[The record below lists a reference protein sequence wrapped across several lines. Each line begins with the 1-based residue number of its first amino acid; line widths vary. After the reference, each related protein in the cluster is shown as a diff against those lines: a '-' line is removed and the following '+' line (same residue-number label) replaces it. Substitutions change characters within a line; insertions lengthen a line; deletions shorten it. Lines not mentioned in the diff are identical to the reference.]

1 MSAVSCLAV
10 FSCPAAPLAH
20 GAVLGVHVA
29 WLGVHGAWLGVH
41 GAWLCVVISE
51 GITPSRCLLLGI
63 AEAHRLLSGRAYPAP
78 LLLGIARLC
87 AWPV

>member
-29 WLGVHGAWLGVH
+29 WLRVHGAWLGV
-41 GAWLCVVISE
+41 VISE
-51 GITPSRCLLLGI
+51 GITRPDVSSWALLRLI
-63 AEAHRLLSGRAYPAP
+63 A
-78 LLLGIARLC
+78 C
-87 AWPV
+87 

>member
-29 WLGVHGAWLGVH
+29 WLGVHGAWLGV
-41 GAWLCVVISE
+41 VISE
-51 GITPSRCLLLGI
+51 GITRPDVSSWALL
-63 AEAHRLLSGRAYPAP
+63 RL
-78 LLLGIARLC
+78 IVC
-87 AWPV
+87 

>member
-29 WLGVHGAWLGVH
+29 WVGVH
-41 GAWLCVVISE
+41 GAWLCVHGAWLGIVISE
-51 GITPSRCLLLGI
+51 GITRPDVSAWTSLRLI
-63 AEAHRLLSGRAYPAP
+63 A
-78 LLLGIARLC
+78 C
-87 AWPV
+87 

>member
-29 WLGVHGAWLGVH
+29 WLGVHGAWGVHGVWLGVH
-41 GAWLCVVISE
+41 GAWLGVVISE
-51 GITPSRCLLLGI
+51 GITRPDVSSWALLRLI
-63 AEAHRLLSGRAYPAP
+63 A
-78 LLLGIARLC
+78 C
-87 AWPV
+87 

>member
-29 WLGVHGAWLGVH
+29 WLGVHGAWLGV
-41 GAWLCVVISE
+41 VISE
-51 GITPSRCLLLGI
+51 GITRPDVSSWASLRLI
-63 AEAHRLLSGRAYPAP
+63 A
-78 LLLGIARLC
+78 C
-87 AWPV
+87 

>member
-29 WLGVHGAWLGVH
+29 WLGVHGAWLGV
-41 GAWLCVVISE
+41 VISE
-51 GITPSRCLLLGI
+51 GITRPDLSSWASLRLI
-63 AEAHRLLSGRAYPAP
+63 A
-78 LLLGIARLC
+78 C
-87 AWPV
+87 

>member
-10 FSCPAAPLAH
+10 FSYPAAPLSH

-29 WLGVHGAWLGVH
+29 WVGVH

-51 GITPSRCLLLGI
+51 GITRPDVSAWTSLNLI
-63 AEAHRLLSGRAYPAP
+63 A
-78 LLLGIARLC
+78 C
-87 AWPV
+87 

>member
-29 WLGVHGAWLGVH
+29 WLGVHGAWLGV
-41 GAWLCVVISE
+41 VISE
-51 GITPSRCLLLGI
+51 GITRPDVSSWALLRLI
-63 AEAHRLLSGRAYPAP
+63 A
-78 LLLGIARLC
+78 C
-87 AWPV
+87 

>member
-10 FSCPAAPLAH
+10 FSCPAAPLS
-20 GAVLGVHVA
+20 
-29 WLGVHGAWLGVH
+29 HGAWLGVH
-41 GAWLCVVISE
+41 VAWVGVHGLA
-51 GITPSRCLLLGI
+51 GRRDLGGHHPSRRLLLGI

>member
-29 WLGVHGAWLGVH
+29 WLGVHGAWGVHGVWLGVH
-41 GAWLCVVISE
+41 GAWLGVVISE
-51 GITPSRCLLLGI
+51 GITRPDVSAWTSLRLI
-63 AEAHRLLSGRAYPAP
+63 A
-78 LLLGIARLC
+78 C
-87 AWPV
+87 